1 MNATKPAYLIVDAKS
16 SDPQAIQRYRDL
28 AQVAVAH
35 YGGRYVVRG
44 NPYQV
49 LEGDWRPQRLV
60 VVEFPSLEQGRKF
73 YDSPEYRAARAAR
86 AGVSSFDML
95 LVEAC

>member
-1 MNATKPAYLIVDAKS
+1 VSKPAYLIVDAKS
-16 SDPQAIQRYRDL
+16 SDPQAMQRYREL
-28 AQVAVAH
+28 AQVAVAN
-35 YGGRYVVRG
+35 YGGRYLVRG
-44 NPYQV
+44 GEYQV

-60 VVEFPSLEQGRKF
+60 VVEFPALEQARSF
-73 YDSPEYRAARAAR
+73 YDSPEYLAARAVR

>member
-1 MNATKPAYLIVDAKS
+1 MSKPAYLIVDAKS
-16 SDPQAIQRYRDL
+16 SDPQAMQRYREL
-28 AQVAVAH
+28 AQVAVAQ

-44 NPYQV
+44 GDYQV

-60 VVEFPSLEQGRKF
+60 VVEFPSLEQARSF
-73 YDSPEYRAARAAR
+73 YDSPEYLAARAAR

>member
-1 MNATKPAYLIVDAKS
+1 MSKPAYLIVDAKS
-16 SDPQAIQRYRDL
+16 SDPQAMQRYREL
-28 AQVAVAH
+28 AQVAVAQ

-44 NPYQV
+44 GEYQV

-60 VVEFPSLEQGRKF
+60 VVEFPSPEQARGF
-73 YDSPEYRAARAAR
+73 YDSPEYLAARAAR

>member
-1 MNATKPAYLIVDAKS
+1 VSKPAYLIVDAKS
-16 SDPQAIQRYRDL
+16 SDPQAMQRYREL
-28 AQVAVAH
+28 AQVAVAQ

-44 NPYQV
+44 GDYQV

-60 VVEFPSLEQGRKF
+60 VVEFPSLEQARSF
-73 YDSPEYRAARAAR
+73 YDSPEYLAARAAR

>member
-1 MNATKPAYLIVDAKS
+1 VSKPAYLIVDAKS
-16 SDPQAIQRYRDL
+16 TDPEAMQQYRDL

-35 YGGRYVVRG
+35 YGGRYLVRG
-44 NPYQV
+44 GAYQV
-49 LEGDWRPQRLV
+49 LEGDWQPQRLV
-60 VVEFPSLEQGRKF
+60 VVEFPSLEQGHKF
-73 YDSPEYRAARAAR
+73 YESPEYLAARAAR

>member
-1 MNATKPAYLIVDAKS
+1 MSKPAYLIVDAKS
-16 SDPQAIQRYRDL
+16 SDPQAMQRYRDL

-35 YGGRYVVRG
+35 YGGRYLVRG
-44 NPYQV
+44 GAFQV
-49 LEGDWRPQRLV
+49 LEGDWQPQRLV
-60 VVEFPSLEQGRKF
+60 VVEFPSLEQGSKF
-73 YDSPEYRAARAAR
+73 YASPEYLAARAAR